1 MVTMF
6 FRSLIK
12 RIRSDGFKTHLLFYS
27 LVGVASFLIA
37 MSRDLLVKRE
47 GLHLEIPIWLLVIGC
62 MIFAIAVASVI
73 WLAWSR
79 AFRLERGLDLGDF
92 KTAAEDAREVFVL
105 NTFIPEPERVA
116 KILLDS
122 AKKGATVRVLM
133 LGPYA
138 KEAMFREA
146 TLPRKGAGIRKD
158 IYATIEALEKEFND
172 FPKEKSNIKIR
183 LCSLWVPFSMY
194 STNKIAFVGFFF
206 VGGLAVHGPQ
216 LIIRQKN
223 PRHSDFI
230 QQFEA
235 LWKDKTT
242 SPDLPLHDYE
252 GWRKQIHEYR

>member
-1 MVTMF
+1 MATML

-12 RIRSDGFKTHLLFYS
+12 KIRSEEFQTHLLFYS
-27 LVGVASFLIA
+27 LFGVASFLLVEF
-37 MSRDLLVKRE
+37 SDLLVKQE
-47 GLHLEIPIWLLVIGC
+47 GLYLEIPMWLLVLGC
-62 MIFAIAVASVI
+62 MIFAVAVASVI

-79 AFRLERGLDLGDF
+79 AFRLERGLDLGAF
-92 KTAAEDAREVFVL
+92 QAAAEDAHEVFVL
-105 NTFIPEPERVA
+105 NTFVPEPERVA

-122 AKKGATVRVLM
+122 AKKGAAVRVLM

-172 FPKEKSNIKIR
+172 FPKEASNIKIR

-194 STNKIAFVGFFF
+194 STNKIAFVGFYFI
-206 VGGLAVHGPQ
+206 GGLAVHGPQ

-242 SPDLPLHDYE
+242 SPDLSLHNFE